1 MNTIAMCVMSHNHPE
16 SVEHVLESYG
26 DVFKACELDIYYY
39 DSSYDDRVKE
49 IVNRYVDKGYDN
61 LFYIPCQG
69 ISGDQKLGLLYSC
82 KQLKHDY
89 DYVWVVK
96 DRTACD
102 SRTILTIYQ
111 EALFEKPDLIVI
123 DTYGDNVGSG
133 TVTYTDA
140 PALYRD
146 YAWEIT
152 SMDVT
157 LFKVSTMLKGYE
169 PHDLPFD
176 KDDPRSSFM
185 QYDHIFRRLAQMDS
199 LKVRV
204 ISDIGVRILNSE
216 KSGSMWADQIF
227 DVWVDLWSRE
237 NESLPSIYE
246 VVKSEVMKSE
256 AVPAFLRSE
265 EGLLELKK
273 RGILSKEKLTPE
285 IQRRW
290 SLVSQ
295 VPYEKLL
302 EISN

>member
-1 MNTIAMCVMSHNHPE
+1 
-16 SVEHVLESYG
+16 
-26 DVFKACELDIYYY
+26 
-39 DSSYDDRVKE
+39 
-49 IVNRYVDKGYDN
+49 
-61 LFYIPCQG
+61 
-69 ISGDQKLGLLYSC
+69 
-82 KQLKHDY
+82 
-89 DYVWVVK
+89 
-96 DRTACD
+96 
-102 SRTILTIYQ
+102 
-111 EALFEKPDLIVI
+111 
-123 DTYGDNVGSG
+123 
-133 TVTYTDA
+133 
-140 PALYRD
+140 
-146 YAWEIT
+146 
-152 SMDVT
+152 
-157 LFKVSTMLKGYE
+157 
-169 PHDLPFD
+169 
-176 KDDPRSSFM
+176 
-185 QYDHIFRRLAQMDS
+185 MDS

-227 DVWVDLWSRE
+227 DVWVDLWTRE

-285 IQRRW
+285 IKRRW